1 MGGILPGDV
10 IIEINKI
17 KIDRYEDIEKNLK
30 LKKVGDKVEVK
41 VNRDGKE
48 LVIPLL
54 LKKSF

>member
-1 MGGILPGDV
+1 MRTL
-10 IIEINKI
+10 K
-17 KIDRYEDIEKNLK
+17 KNLK